1 VYVYVW
7 EFRVHAAAVE
17 EFIRHDGGDGSWV
30 QLFRRAD
37 GYLGT
42 RLLRDRDDPNRFVTI
57 DRWRDE
63 AAMARFRERFAEPFE
78 ALDRQCGAL
87 TASETLLGHFHV
99 VA

>member
-17 EFIRHDGGDGSWV
+17 EFIRHYGADGTWV
-30 QLFRRAD
+30 HLFRRAD

-42 RLLRDRDDPNRFVTI
+42 QLLRDRGDPNRFVTI

-63 AAMARFRERFAEPFE
+63 GAWARFHELFVEPFE
-78 ALDRQCGAL
+78 ALDGQCSAL

-99 VA
+99 VD